1 MKIMKRDLILEK
13 LIAEQRKVIES
24 LQQSVNQYKSASDM
38 DEESTHD
45 PEDFSQQ
52 SQAKDM
58 QLRFEKMLSE
68 AEENLS
74 FLMNEKESS
83 HHVIEKGSVIET
95 DKNFL
100 FVGISVPVFKIDGK
114 EVISFSDNAP
124 IFEGFK
130 GKKIGDSV
138 KIGDHSYEI
147 QVIA

>member
-1 MKIMKRDLILEK
+1 MKRTEILEQI
-13 LIAEQRKVIES
+13 IAEQNKIISNLEETVGNYRK
-24 LQQSVNQYKSASDM
+24 ASDM

-45 PEDFSQQ
+45 PEDFSQK

-58 QLRFEKMLSE
+58 QLRFEKMLGE
-68 AEENLS
+68 ADENLS

-83 HHVIEKGSVIET
+83 HHMIEKGSVIET

-100 FVGISVPVFKIDGK
+100 FVGISVPVFEVNGK
-114 EVISFSDNAP
+114 EVISYSDNAP

-138 KIGDHSYEI
+138 KIGNHSYKI
-147 QVIA
+147 QSVG

>member
-1 MKIMKRDLILEK
+1 MKRDLILEK

-58 QLRFEKMLSE
+58 QLRFEKMLGE
-68 AEENLS
+68 ADENLS

-83 HHVIEKGSVIET
+83 HHMIEKGSVIET

-100 FVGISVPVFKIDGK
+100 FVGI
-114 EVISFSDNAP
+114 
-124 IFEGFK
+124 
-130 GKKIGDSV
+130 
-138 KIGDHSYEI
+138 
-147 QVIA
+147 

>member
-1 MKIMKRDLILEK
+1 MKRDLILEK

-58 QLRFEKMLSE
+58 QLRFEKMLGE
-68 AEENLS
+68 ADENLS
-74 FLMNEKESS
+74 FLMNEKQSR
-83 HHVIEKGSVIET
+83 HYLIEKGSVIET

-100 FVGISVPVFKIDGK
+100 FVGISVPVFDIDGK

-124 IFEGFK
+124 IYEGFK
-130 GKKIGDSV
+130 GKKIGDRV
-138 KIGDHSYEI
+138 KIGENLYTI
-147 QVIA
+147 QSIG

>member
-1 MKIMKRDLILEK
+1 MKRDLIIEQ

-24 LQQSVNQYKSASDM
+24 LQQSVNQYRTASDM

-45 PEDFSQQ
+45 PEDFSHQT
-52 SQAKDM
+52 QAKDM

-100 FVGISVPVFKIDGK
+100 FVGISVPAFDIDGK

-124 IFEGFK
+124 IYEGFK
-130 GKKIGDSV
+130 GKKIGDRV
-138 KIGDHSYEI
+138 KIGDNSYEI
-147 QVIA
+147 QSIG

>member
-1 MKIMKRDLILEK
+1 MKRDLILEK

-45 PEDFSQQ
+45 PEDFSHQT
-52 SQAKDM
+52 QAKDM

-83 HHVIEKGSVIET
+83 HHMIEKGSVIET

-124 IFEGFK
+124 VFEGFK
-130 GKKIGDSV
+130 GKKIGDRV

-147 QVIA
+147 QSIG

>member
-1 MKIMKRDLILEK
+1 MKRDLILEK

-58 QLRFEKMLSE
+58 QLRFEKMLGE
-68 AEENLS
+68 ADENLS
-74 FLMNEKESS
+74 FLMNEKQSR
-83 HHVIEKGSVIET
+83 HDLIEKGSVIET

-100 FVGISVPVFKIDGK
+100 FVGISVPVFEVNGK

-124 IFEGFK
+124 IYEGFK
-130 GKKIGDSV
+130 GKKIGDRV

-147 QVIA
+147 QSIG

>member
-1 MKIMKRDLILEK
+1 MKRTEILEQI
-13 LIAEQRKVIES
+13 IAEQNKIISNLEETVGNYRK
-24 LQQSVNQYKSASDM
+24 ASDM

-45 PEDFSQQ
+45 PEDFSHQT
-52 SQAKDM
+52 QAKDM

-83 HHVIEKGSVIET
+83 HHMIEKGSVIET

-138 KIGDHSYEI
+138 KIGDHSYKI
-147 QVIA
+147 QSVG

>member
-1 MKIMKRDLILEK
+1 MKRDLIIEQ

-24 LQQSVNQYKSASDM
+24 LQQSVNQYRTASDM

-45 PEDFSQQ
+45 PEDFSHQT
-52 SQAKDM
+52 QAKDM
-58 QLRFEKMLSE
+58 QLRFEKMLGE
-68 AEENLS
+68 ADENLS

-83 HHVIEKGSVIET
+83 HHMIEKGSVIET

-100 FVGISVPVFKIDGK
+100 FVGISVPVFEVNGK

-130 GKKIGDSV
+130 GKKIGDRV
-138 KIGDHSYEI
+138 KIGENLYTI
-147 QVIA
+147 QSIG